1 MRSGDMME
9 SLAPTVLVMILH
21 TTSIH
26 TIKAPSMDMIDAW
39 SSWIE
44 EHEHFYETQID
55 MEIKTM
61 SIIRY
66 TISTENTETVSTENC
81 CCYWNLSGSVIH
93 PTCLPRS
100 VFSGAI
106 TPGWLALREDFGEI
120 VGGVGPRTTLSLLKL
135 CYVRN
140 IELMHAIDQNW

>member
-1 MRSGDMME
+1 MME

-39 SSWIE
+39 SSCIE
-44 EHEHFYETQID
+44 EHQHFYETQID

-66 TISTENTETVSTENC
+66 KISTENTETVSTENC
-81 CCYWNLSGSVIH
+81 CCY
-93 PTCLPRS
+93 
-100 VFSGAI
+100 
-106 TPGWLALREDFGEI
+106 
-120 VGGVGPRTTLSLLKL
+120 
-135 CYVRN
+135 
-140 IELMHAIDQNW
+140 